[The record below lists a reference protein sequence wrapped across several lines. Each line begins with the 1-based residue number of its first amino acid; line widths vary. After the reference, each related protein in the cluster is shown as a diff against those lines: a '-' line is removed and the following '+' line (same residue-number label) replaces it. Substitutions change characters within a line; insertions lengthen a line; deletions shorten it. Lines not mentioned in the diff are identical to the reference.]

1 MHPIFIYI
9 KQRLQDFQYP
19 AEEIAPLTKEMLV
32 SVFGFT
38 ASRLY
43 AGKDN
48 DFSSKEREQLEDILD
63 RLSRHEPI
71 QYIVG
76 EVCFGGMSFKVTP
89 GVLIP
94 RPETAELIEWV
105 VSDMKDETSF
115 SVLDIGTGSGCIPVS
130 LAARL
135 PQAVVHAW
143 DISEEALQVAAEN
156 ARINHVSVQ
165 YRHQDVFQPCPADER
180 FRVIVSNPPYIA
192 EKEKQEMEAN
202 VLQWEPGLAL
212 FVPDED
218 PLRFYRRIAEVGQTL
233 LEPDGSLYFEINR
246 NYGPET
252 VSLLRQMGYAAVE
265 LRKDIFGNDRM
276 VKACL
281 R

>member
-1 MHPIFIYI
+1 MHPIFTYI

-19 AEEIAPLTKEMLV
+19 AEEIAPLAKEMLV

-76 EVCFGGMSFKVTP
+76 EVCFGGMPFKVTP

-233 LEPDGSLYFEINR
+233 LELDGNLYFEINR